1 MIDIIHDAFICRWV
15 CQPDHLTD
23 DFRMIFP
30 PDYIKADARLLV
42 KSLESCSTLTSIFTM
57 TSDIRALINI
67 ISAQVDTIEAK
78 YAKAGESCP
87 SLDQPEP
94 TFGALDHD
102 PEMDRAK
109 DIATAAA
116 AQLLAS
122 LRSPLDTVY
131 EMACGTL
138 QTAALGFV
146 EEVNIANILAEAGPQ
161 VRATSICHYGIGPKD
176 GFAHMGCRVFTST
189 RYPKRAA

>member
-1 MIDIIHDAFICRWV
+1 
-15 CQPDHLTD
+15 
-23 DFRMIFP
+23 
-30 PDYIKADARLLV
+30 
-42 KSLESCSTLTSIFTM
+42 M

-94 TFGALDHD
+94 TFGTLDHD
-102 PEMDRAK
+102 PEVDRAK

-131 EMACGTL
+131 EMHVAHFRRRL
-138 QTAALGFV
+138 WASLARS
-146 EEVNIANILAEAGPQ
+146 ILPI
-161 VRATSICHYGIGPKD
+161 S
-176 GFAHMGCRVFTST
+176 
-189 RYPKRAA
+189 